1 MGYDVYG
8 VKSKSETG
16 NYFRNNVWWWR
27 PLWNYVCEN
36 CEDIMNEDDM
46 DAGCWNDGKRIVSG
60 KCIEIADR
68 LQTLIDE
75 GHCLKYEAKYEA
87 EREQIKKDN
96 KDNELAGSY
105 PFSTENVQSFVNF
118 LRESGGIEIF

>member
-60 KCIEIADR
+60 KCADMAER

-75 GHCLKYEAKYEA
+75 GHCLRHEAKYEA

-96 KDNELAGSY
+96 EDNELAGCY

-118 LRESGGIEIF
+118 LRESGGIEIC